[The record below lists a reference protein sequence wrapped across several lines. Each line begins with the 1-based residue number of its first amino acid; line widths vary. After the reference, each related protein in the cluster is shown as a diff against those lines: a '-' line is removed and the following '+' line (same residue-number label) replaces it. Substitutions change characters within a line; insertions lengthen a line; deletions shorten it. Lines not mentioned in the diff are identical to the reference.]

1 MNLRIVN
8 LRTYTPVPGEVLIK
22 VDRSSPVGNK
32 FHMKNESMRDEV
44 CDKYKTY
51 FRCRIQEDTLFTRYL
66 NNICDVLMASDVALG
81 CWCAPKRCHAET
93 IVMYVLGQVLSA
105 TWVK

>member
-1 MNLRIVN
+1 MLLFFNLANIILKGECIMNLRIVN

-51 FRCRIQEDTLFTRYL
+51 FRCRIQEDTHLHG
-66 NNICDVLMASDVALG
+66 I
-81 CWCAPKRCHAET
+81 
-93 IVMYVLGQVLSA
+93 
-105 TWVK
+105 